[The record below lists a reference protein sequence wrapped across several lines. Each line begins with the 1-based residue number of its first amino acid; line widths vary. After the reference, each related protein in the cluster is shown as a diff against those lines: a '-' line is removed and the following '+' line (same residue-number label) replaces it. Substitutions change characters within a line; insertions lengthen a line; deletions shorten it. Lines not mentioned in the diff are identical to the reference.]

1 MSRKLINRSLA
12 GDVSETT
19 TTVTLSSFL
28 PRQAVPLVS
37 APAITTVNWS

>member
-19 TTVTLSSFL
+19 TIVTLSSFL
-28 PRQAVPLVS
+28 PRQAVPTVDS
-37 APAITTVNWS
+37 MTATTVNWS

>member
-12 GDVSETT
+12 GDVTT

-28 PRQAVPLVS
+28 PRQAVPTVDS
-37 APAITTVNWS
+37 MTATTVNWS